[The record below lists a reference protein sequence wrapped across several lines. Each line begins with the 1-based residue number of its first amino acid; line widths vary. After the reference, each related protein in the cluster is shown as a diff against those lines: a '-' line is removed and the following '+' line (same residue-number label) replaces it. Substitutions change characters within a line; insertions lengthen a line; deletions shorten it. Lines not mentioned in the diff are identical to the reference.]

1 MQTNSRPHYYA
12 RPHQHRKSNG
22 QLEVIP
28 GRFDIMEIRD
38 GETNLIATIS
48 NRGERMNEILK
59 LGIPVDDARRIFYEM
74 DE

>member
-1 MQTNSRPHYYA
+1 
-12 RPHQHRKSNG
+12 
-22 QLEVIP
+22 
-28 GRFDIMEIRD
+28 MEIRD